1 MLAKIRSAVSI
12 VDVCIAA
19 REFYSYSATH
29 LGVFPLFHL
38 PCIYFF
44 FFIIILGWNGHGNCE
59 CR

>member
-1 MLAKIRSAVSI
+1 MLAKIQSAVSI

-44 FFIIILGWNGHGNCE
+44 FFYYSRLEWTWE
-59 CR
+59 L